1 MKLVRDV
8 IRGKSLQ
15 NLITVDPSMSIVDA
29 ADVMKQWD
37 VGALLVMEKEAL
49 IGLLTE
55 RNLVRKVLA
64 TGRRWEGITVADVMT
79 REVDVVPADRT
90 TDECMGLMTHL
101 RVRHLPVVWGGDVL
115 GIVSIGDL
123 VKDVIDDQSWVIEQL
138 EAYIARSPTA

>member
-37 VGALLVMEKEAL
+37 VGALLVMEKDAL

>member
-64 TGRRWEGITVADVMT
+64 NGRRWEGITVADVMT